1 MGCVSFVSTQTSWVP
16 PDIDVDRASPA
27 RVYDYLLGGAWNF
40 PADRQ
45 MAEAAIARMPW
56 VRDLARY
63 NRSFLSRAVRYCAER
78 GVSQFLD
85 LGSGMPTSKSVHEMA
100 IEIDPESRV
109 VYVEQEQVAVAHSE
123 LILSS
128 VPGAGVLGADMR
140 AAREVLASPVTQGL
154 LDFTEPVAVIMASS
168 LHYVLEA
175 EEAAELVR
183 TYLAAVPSGSYLVLS
198 HITDDGADGSAEVR
212 ELVELSRATT
222 SAGVARSRAWIAS
235 LFDGLDLV
243 DPGLV
248 YTSQWRPNTPLRLV
262 TDMPAHASLLAAVA
276 RKP

>member
-1 MGCVSFVSTQTSWVP
+1 MCLPVSTQTSWVP
-16 PDIDVDRASPA
+16 PEIDVDRASPA

-45 MAEAAIARMPW
+45 MAEAAVARMPW

-63 NRSFLSRAVRYCAER
+63 NRSFLGRAVRHCAEA
-78 GVSQFLD
+78 GVRQFLD

-100 IEIDPESRV
+100 TEVDPSARV

-123 LILSS
+123 LILAS
-128 VPGAGVLGADMR
+128 VPGADVLGADLR
-140 AAREVLASPVTQGL
+140 AAEDVLASPVTRAL
-154 LDFTEPVAVIMASS
+154 LDFDEPVAVVMASS
-168 LHYVLEA
+168 LHYVLDA
-175 EEAAELVR
+175 DEAAELVR
-183 TYLAAVPSGSYLVLS
+183 RYLAAVPSGSYLVIS
-198 HITDDGADGSAEVR
+198 HITDDGADGSEEVR
-212 ELVELSRATT
+212 RLVELSKATT
-222 SAGVARSRAWIAS
+222 SAGVARSRAWIES
-235 LFDGLDLV
+235 LFDGLELV

-262 TDMPAHASLLAAVA
+262 TDLPAHASLLAGVA